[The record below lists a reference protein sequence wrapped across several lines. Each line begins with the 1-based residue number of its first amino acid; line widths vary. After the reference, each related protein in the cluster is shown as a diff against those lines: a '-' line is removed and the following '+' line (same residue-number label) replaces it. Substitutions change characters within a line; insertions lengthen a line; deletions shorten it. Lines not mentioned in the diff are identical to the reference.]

1 VANSKKT
8 VAQRR
13 DECIA
18 WLQKRGTR
26 RNVEGMA
33 RYGIV
38 ARRPIGVS
46 VGTIRD
52 YAKKLGKDHA
62 LAEAL
67 FTSGWYEAR
76 HVAAFVGEPDKLTVS
91 QMNRWARSFENWAD
105 CDGICFH
112 LFDKSPLAWGRIRA
126 WSTKKGEFEKRAA
139 FALIASIALH
149 DKKAPDA
156 PFQKALPM
164 IARGA
169 KDERNFVKKAVSWA
183 LRGVARRSPK
193 LRAESVKLAKKLA
206 ASKHPAERW
215 VGKDVLK
222 QIEDRGS

>member
-1 VANSKKT
+1 MASGPGSVRKRCDA
-8 VAQRR
+8 A
-13 DECIA
+13 IA
-18 WLQKRGTR
+18 WLRARGTKA
-26 RNVEGMA
+26 NVDGMA

-38 ARRPIGVS
+38 ANRPLGVS

-52 YAKKLGKDHA
+52 YSKEVGKDHA

-76 HVAAFVGEPDKLTVS
+76 HLAAFVGEPGKLTEA

-112 LFDKSPLAWGRIRA
+112 LFDKSPLAWGRVRA
-126 WSTKKGEFEKRAA
+126 WSAKKGEFEKRAA
-139 FALIASIALH
+139 FALLASLALH
-149 DKKAPDA
+149 DRKTPDA
-156 PFQKALPM
+156 PFLKTLPL

-183 LRGVARRSPK
+183 LRGIARRNPK
-193 LRAESVKLAKKLA
+193 LRAESVKLAKRLA
-206 ASKHPAERW
+206 ASTHPAERW
-215 VGKDVLK
+215 VGKDVLR
-222 QIEDRGS
+222 QV